1 MKTELAQSGVV
12 CRYFCQA
19 VPGCTHWTFLI
30 PAVDASS
37 EAGACFMY
45 NASVGVPMAS
55 PSPELSEQVVSG
67 ARFCTPEQLTMG
79 TPRSMNLSQE
89 KIYQAEDVQ
98 EVAAAI
104 QQQGWAVLRGAVP
117 SALLEILKLEVPKA
131 AEELLLQDPQRIGN
145 RGPRRY
151 SWGGSSTSHHMV
163 HLSSWAQLLDIHQ
176 MVQVLENVFQGEYV
190 AIGGGGDFVLGETD
204 SHQRLHVDLQ
214 LEAMYDSKSPAAV
227 VANFVISNISCHDGP
242 VRLVP
247 GTRNLPLASQLGKDW
262 GYATHLQKENQI
274 LSEQNLTYIFACPLH
289 PGDVLLRDMRLWH
302 GGSPNLGL
310 EARYLPSAEFLSLR

>member
-1 MKTELAQSGVV
+1 
-12 CRYFCQA
+12 
-19 VPGCTHWTFLI
+19 
-30 PAVDASS
+30 
-37 EAGACFMY
+37 MY
-45 NASVGVPMAS
+45 NTSVPMAS
-55 PSPELSEQVVSG
+55 PSEELTKVVSG
-67 ARFCTPEQLTMG
+67 ARFCTPEPLSIK
-79 TPRSMNLSQE
+79 TPRSSNLSQE
-89 KIYQAEDVQ
+89 RIYQATTDVE

-131 AEELLLQDPQRIGN
+131 AEQLLHQDPQRIGN

-176 MVQVLENVFQGEYV
+176 LVQVLENVFQGEYV

-214 LEAMYDSKSPAAV
+214 LEAMYDSRSAAAV
-227 VANFVISNISCHDGP
+227 VANFVLSDISCHDGP

-247 GTRNLPLASQLGKDW
+247 GTQNLPLASQLGKDW
-262 GYATHLQKENQI
+262 GYATHLQKGRVRFF
-274 LSEQNLTYIFACPLH
+274 QNRICHTSSLVPYVRVIYCYETCASGMVGH
-289 PGDVLLRDMRLWH
+289 QTWAKEH
-302 GGSPNLGL
+302 GICRQQSF
-310 EARYLPSAEFLSLR
+310 FLSGKEEESLWGGCQLQSS